1 MVDENSI
8 PRDFFIDKPP
18 TAVYI
23 PDEEGNDKAIQLND
37 VQEGLFD
44 FDLEVEPILEVLIGK
59 ALEHARIE
67 VIEGHESFMLN
78 DHKKGFKQ
86 RKEAMLMNTQRLEE
100 ARQRK
105 NDEVNRRNLQVR
117 TNQVVE
123 T

>member
-1 MVDENSI
+1 MVDEYSI
-8 PRDFFIDKPP
+8 PRDYFVDKPP

-44 FDLEVEPILEVLIGK
+44 FDLEVEPILQVLVGK

-67 VIEGHESFMLN
+67 VIENHENFVLG

-86 RKEAMLMNTQRLEE
+86 KKEAMLM
-100 ARQRK
+100 
-105 NDEVNRRNLQVR
+105 
-117 TNQVVE
+117 
-123 T
+123 